1 MGKTVGMELTDLG
14 TKKRRSLVSYFIF
27 SVVAGG
33 GFIKGLD
40 SFYLM
45 AGDFALCWDYFKR
58 CWFIPSIFFITL
70 LRFYVGNILHMKVNE
85 DNPPRS
91 SAFPW
96 VVDFSVIMTQF
107 SLFYLMGVSLNSVET
122 FLRLLL
128 FLCVLDVIWLSFNW
142 LIGKIWGKFARGKTL
157 KLWIYLNAVCAIF
170 LSYLLFWFDGNL
182 YTDQTLVGI
191 SGITLVFLIFLIAA
205 VIDAFA
211 DYYLLLKGG
220 YTLQRKEKT

>member
-1 MGKTVGMELTDLG
+1 MELTDLG

-107 SLFYLMGVSLNSVET
+107 SLFYLMGASLNSIET

-157 KLWIYLNAVCAIF
+157 ELWIYLNAFCAIV
-170 LSYLLFWFDGNL
+170 LSYLLFCFDGDL

-191 SGITLVFLIFLIAA
+191 SGITLALLIFLIAA

-211 DYYLLLKGG
+211 DYYLLLKEG
-220 YTLQRKEKT
+220 YTLQKTEKT

>member
-1 MGKTVGMELTDLG
+1 MELTDLG

-40 SFYLM
+40 SFYHM
-45 AGDFALCWDYFKR
+45 AGGFALCLDYFKR

-70 LRFYVGNILHMKVNE
+70 LRFYVGNILHMKISE

-96 VVDFSVIMTQF
+96 VVDFSVIMMQF

-122 FLRLLL
+122 FLRILL

-142 LIGKIWGKFARGKTL
+142 LIGKIWDKFCRGKTP
-157 KLWIYLNAVCAIF
+157 KLWIYLNAVCALF
-170 LSYLLFWFDGNL
+170 LSYLLFWFNGDL

-191 SGITLVFLIFLIAA
+191 SGITLAFLIFLIAA

-211 DYYLLLKGG
+211 DYYLLLKKG
-220 YTLQRKEKT
+220 YALQKTEKT